1 MEEDEEITER
11 YNRETGFIEIRCR
24 RCANAEDL
32 PTRRRK
38 RHEYALFL
46 PEWIEATTPRRF
58 ARGSGGDCTQRG
70 IVVHNELVCLECGN
84 MSTAGD

>member
-1 MEEDEEITER
+1 MEEGGEITER
-11 YNRETGFIEIRCR
+11 YNRATGFIEICCR
-24 RCANAEDL
+24 RCANAEEL

-38 RHEYALFL
+38 RHEYALYL
-46 PEWIEATTPRRF
+46 PEWIEATKPSRF

-70 IVVHNELVCLECGN
+70 LVVHNELVCLECGN